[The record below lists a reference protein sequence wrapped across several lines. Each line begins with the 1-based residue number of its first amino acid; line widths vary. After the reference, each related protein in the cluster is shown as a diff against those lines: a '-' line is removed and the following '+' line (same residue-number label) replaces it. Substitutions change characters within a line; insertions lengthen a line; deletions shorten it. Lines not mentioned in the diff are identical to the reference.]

1 MDCLMFEKCS
11 WIFEGF
17 CGAFGPLSKSPPSSW
32 GAGSVNTYTWQ
43 LWVSSRPEVKLPP
56 NVAKIRK
63 VFFRFLTHFYVSSI
77 SCQVS
82 DKQQISDGS
91 HIMFYSAL
99 DPASGKLRDYCTVK
113 RATPRSCMYG
123 AIFGSEATKSP
134 RNTTNPRHW
143 FRYFVMS
150 PIWFALHK
158 LRSRIVNK
166 RGKKIAQGLAPA
178 DPHFFRLWDSKV
190 NDSERYYELPS
201 HALSTLWTDA
211 RTERH
216 THTKQQKYS
225 PPNPKIRSSCHFL
238 TPEIPRM

>member
-1 MDCLMFEKCS
+1 MFEKCS

-17 CGAFGPLSKSPPSSW
+17 CGAFDPLSKSPPSSW

-99 DPASGKLRDYCTVK
+99 DPASGKLRDYCAVK

-134 RNTTNPRHW
+134 RNTTKCSFVCRDPRCMQCIETLL
-143 FRYFVMS
+143 F
-150 PIWFALHK
+150 
-158 LRSRIVNK
+158 
-166 RGKKIAQGLAPA
+166 
-178 DPHFFRLWDSKV
+178 
-190 NDSERYYELPS
+190 
-201 HALSTLWTDA
+201 STLLWKAWGAESATFHWHQMA
-211 RTERH
+211 SNQPSAE
-216 THTKQQKYS
+216 
-225 PPNPKIRSSCHFL
+225 PL
-238 TPEIPRM
+238 W